1 MLCHPSAKNIF
12 PILKQ
17 QKKQIYEEIANLVL
31 SKAIIRNNQIT
42 GTFESAV
49 ITGGFSLKHASSH
62 VCKVASNTFWLSCS
76 R

>member
-12 PILKQ
+12 PSLKQ

-49 ITGGFSLKHASSH
+49 ITGGFSSH

>member
-1 MLCHPSAKNIF
+1 MLCHPSAKDSF

-49 ITGGFSLKHASSH
+49 ITGDFSLKYASSH

>member
-12 PILKQ
+12 PSLKQ